1 VASIEAGSID
11 EVSIVPA
18 CGLVQR
24 PDTMPEPMGS
34 LAATPPIR
42 HVVPA
47 IMAGSIR
54 ASTGVAFIAA
64 ASLIVV
70 VSTEEVCTEG
80 VCTEAVAE

>member
-1 VASIEAGSID
+1 
-11 EVSIVPA
+11 
-18 CGLVQR
+18 
-24 PDTMPEPMGS
+24 
-34 LAATPPIR
+34 
-42 HVVPA
+42 
-47 IMAGSIR
+47 MAGSIR